1 MPANV
6 AFTFGEAELW
16 VTIPSGGLASQSVG
30 FVRRYSDSRT
40 PVKNE
45 DGSVAYFRDR
55 FGFSSPWVTPEVE
68 TLFVGKQPIDIVMRW
83 RNEDDGRLQSA
94 VVLGAVMMDSQKAP
108 GDGEVEEYSFSF
120 EGFALA

>member
-1 MPANV
+1 MPGTV

-30 FVRRYSDSRT
+30 FVRSYADART

-55 FGFSSPWVTPEVE
+55 FTFSSPWVSSEVE
-68 TLFVGKQPIDIVMRW
+68 TLFAGKEPVDIVMRW

-94 VVLGAVMMDSQKAP
+94 VVLGAVMMDARKSP
-108 GDGEVEEYSFSF
+108 GGSEVEEYSFSF